1 MTLDM
6 LLNVEWSNKYFA
18 FLCLTSHPWD
28 TYSFLFQ
35 VLLSCEIFMSTV
47 CDPKT
52 FYLWH
57 QYISSIITE
66 DNAKELFK
74 EDNSLVSQAKI

>member
-1 MTLDM
+1 
-6 LLNVEWSNKYFA
+6 
-18 FLCLTSHPWD
+18 
-28 TYSFLFQ
+28 
-35 VLLSCEIFMSTV
+35 MSTV